1 MAECRYLGGEAS
13 ISRVYSV
20 ERAHWI
26 HSHSHK
32 PRAFRQSLSTIV
44 SFSGPLDPTLVIR
57 MLTGSYSSAL
67 VLISLCV
74 AILASYTALDMTGR
88 IATAKGRAVP
98 LWMVG
103 GALAMGIGIWSMHF
117 IGMLAFSL
125 PVDLGYDIGLTA
137 FSLLIAVLSSGFALW
152 LVNQPQLPAWQ
163 LALGALIM
171 GTGIACMHYT
181 GMAALRM
188 LPGIDYDP
196 ALFSASLAIA
206 VGASAA
212 ALWIA
217 FRLRLH
223 TPYVRQ
229 IRGLAA
235 MLMGFAI
242 VGMHYTGMAAANFPQ
257 GSYCGAL
264 ANGLQGNGLVY
275 LVLITTLAVLAV
287 ALLTSVLDARM
298 ESRTAAL
305 AHSLTLANQELT
317 QLALHD
323 TLTGLPNRTLLA
335 DRIDQA
341 IGKVA
346 EQGGCFALMFIDL
359 DGFKPVNDAFG
370 HHVGDLLLKAV
381 ASRLRGHLHSQDTLA
396 RIGGDEFV
404 LLVELREPEDAMDV
418 AVKQVNL
425 VSRAFCVAE
434 HELQL
439 TASLGIVLYPGN
451 GHDQL
456 ELLRNADAAMYHAK
470 SVGKN
475 GYSFF
480 DASMNSNARQ
490 QLQLLQDLR
499 VALEQRQFRL
509 HYQPKFDAQACVA
522 IGAEALLRWEHP
534 VHGLIPPD
542 RFIGLAEKTGLI
554 IAVGEW
560 VLDEAC
566 RQMRLWLDE
575 GYAGWRIAVNLSAI
589 QFCHAGLVDSVARAL
604 QANGLPANRL
614 TLEITESTAMHDA
627 DVSLNVLQRLADMGV
642 DLSIDDFGTGYS
654 SLMYLKRLPANELK
668 IDRGFVRDLEQ
679 DSDDA
684 AIITAIVALGQAL
697 GLRIV
702 AEGVETEG
710 QQAFLTHLGCD
721 ALQGYLLGQPVPP
734 DQFMA
739 NLQAWH
745 LQRALA
751 I

>member
-1 MAECRYLGGEAS
+1 
-13 ISRVYSV
+13 
-20 ERAHWI
+20 
-26 HSHSHK
+26 
-32 PRAFRQSLSTIV
+32 
-44 SFSGPLDPTLVIR
+44 
-57 MLTGSYSSAL
+57 MLTGSYSSSL

-74 AILASYTALDMTGR
+74 AILASYTALDLTGR
-88 IATAKGRAVP
+88 IATAKGRAAY
-98 LWMVG
+98 LWMGG
-103 GALAMGIGIWSMHF
+103 GALAMGIGVWSMHF

-125 PVDLGYDIGLTA
+125 PIDLGYDLALTA

-152 LVNQPQLPAWQ
+152 LVSQPSLPALQ
-163 LALGALIM
+163 LGFGALIM
-171 GTGIACMHYT
+171 GSGIACMHYT

-196 ALFSASLAIA
+196 TLFGASLLIA

-217 FRLRLH
+217 FRLRKH

-235 MLMGFAI
+235 VVMGFAI
-242 VGMHYTGMAAANFPQ
+242 VGMHYTGMAAANFPE
-257 GSYCGAL
+257 GSFCGAL
-264 ANGLQGNGLVY
+264 GGGLQGDSLVY

-287 ALLTSVLDARM
+287 ALLTSVLDARL
-298 ESRTAAL
+298 EARTAEL
-305 AHSLTLANQELT
+305 ARSLTLANQELT

-335 DRIDQA
+335 DRIEQA
-341 IGKVA
+341 IAKVA

-370 HHVGDLLLKAV
+370 HHIGDLLLKAV
-381 ASRLRGHLHSQDTLA
+381 AARLRGHLHSQDTLA

-404 LLVELREPEDAMDV
+404 LLVELQEPNDAMDV

-425 VSRAFCVAE
+425 VSRPFRVAE
-434 HELQL
+434 HDLQL
-439 TASLGIVLYPGN
+439 SASLGIVLYPGN
-451 GHDQL
+451 GQDQH

-470 SVGKN
+470 SAGKN

-480 DASMNSNARQ
+480 DVSMNSNARQ

-499 VALEQRQFRL
+499 LALEQRQFRL
-509 HYQPKFDAQACVA
+509 HYQPKFDAHTCQP

-534 VHGLIPPD
+534 QQGLLLPD

-554 IAVGEW
+554 IPIGEW
-560 VLDEAC
+560 VLIEAC
-566 RQMRLWLDE
+566 RQMRQWLDQ
-575 GYAGWRIAVNLSAI
+575 GHLGWRMAVNLSAI

-604 QANGLPANRL
+604 QQNGLPANCL
-614 TLEITESTAMHDA
+614 TLEITETTAMHDA
-627 DVSLNVLQRLADMGV
+627 DASLTVLQRLSDMGV

-684 AIITAIVALGQAL
+684 AIVSAIVALGQAL

-702 AEGVETEG
+702 AEGVETDK
-710 QQAFLTHLGCD
+710 QQDFLTRLGCD
-721 ALQGYLLGQPVPP
+721 SLQGYLLGQPVPAE
-734 DQFMA
+734 QFMSK
-739 NLQAWH
+739 LQAMGPEFT
-745 LQRALA
+745 AA
-751 I
+751 G

>member
-1 MAECRYLGGEAS
+1 
-13 ISRVYSV
+13 
-20 ERAHWI
+20 
-26 HSHSHK
+26 
-32 PRAFRQSLSTIV
+32 
-44 SFSGPLDPTLVIR
+44 
-57 MLTGSYSSAL
+57 MLTGSYSSSL

-74 AILASYTALDMTGR
+74 AILASYTALDLTGR
-88 IATAKGRAVP
+88 IATAKGRAAC
-98 LWMVG
+98 LWMGG
-103 GALAMGIGIWSMHF
+103 GALAMGIGVWSMHF

-125 PVDLGYDIGLTA
+125 PIDLGYDLALTA

-152 LVNQPQLPAWQ
+152 LVSQPSLPWQQ
-163 LALGALIM
+163 LAFGALVM
-171 GTGIACMHYT
+171 GAGIACMHYT

-196 ALFSASLAIA
+196 TLFGASLLIA

-217 FRLRLH
+217 FRLRAH

-235 MLMGFAI
+235 VVMGFAI
-242 VGMHYTGMAAANFPQ
+242 VGMHYTGMAAANFPE
-257 GSYCGAL
+257 GSFCGAL
-264 ANGLQGNGLVY
+264 AGGGLQGDGLVY

-287 ALLTSVLDARM
+287 ALLTSVLDARL
-298 ESRTAAL
+298 EARTAEL
-305 AHSLTLANQELT
+305 ARSLTLANQELT

-323 TLTGLPNRTLLA
+323 TLTDLPNRTLLA
-335 DRIDQA
+335 DRIEQA
-341 IGKVA
+341 IAKVA

-370 HHVGDLLLKAV
+370 HHIGDLLLKAV
-381 ASRLRGHLHSQDTLA
+381 AARLRGHLHSQDTLA

-404 LLVELREPEDAMDV
+404 LLVQLREPNDAMDV

-425 VSRAFCVAE
+425 VSRPFRVAE
-434 HELQL
+434 HDLQL

-451 GHDQL
+451 GQDQH

-470 SVGKN
+470 SAGKN

-480 DASMNSNARQ
+480 DVSMNSNARQ

-499 VALEQRQFRL
+499 QALEQRQFRL
-509 HYQPKFDAQACVA
+509 HYQPKFDAQNCQP

-534 VHGLIPPD
+534 QQGLLLPD

-554 IAVGEW
+554 IPIGEW
-560 VLDEAC
+560 VLIEAC
-566 RQMRLWLDE
+566 RQMRQWLDQ
-575 GYAGWRIAVNLSAI
+575 GHHGWRMAVNLSAI
-589 QFCHAGLVDSVARAL
+589 QFCHAGLVESVARAL
-604 QANGLPANRL
+604 QQNNLPANCL
-614 TLEITESTAMHDA
+614 TLEITETTAMHDA
-627 DVSLNVLQRLADMGV
+627 DASLAVLQRLSDMGV

-668 IDRGFVRDLEQ
+668 IDRGFVRELEQ

-684 AIITAIVALGQAL
+684 AIVSAIVALGQAL

-702 AEGVETEG
+702 AEGVETDK
-710 QQAFLTHLGCD
+710 QQDFLTRLGCD
-721 ALQGYLLGQPVPP
+721 SLQGYLLGQPVPAE
-734 DQFMA
+734 QFMGK
-739 NLQAWH
+739 LQAMR
-745 LQRALA
+745 QESMAA
-751 I
+751 G

>member
-1 MAECRYLGGEAS
+1 
-13 ISRVYSV
+13 
-20 ERAHWI
+20 
-26 HSHSHK
+26 
-32 PRAFRQSLSTIV
+32 
-44 SFSGPLDPTLVIR
+44 
-57 MLTGSYSSAL
+57 MLTGSYSSSL

-74 AILASYTALDMTGR
+74 AILASYTALDLTGR
-88 IATAKGRAVP
+88 IATAKGRAAC
-98 LWMVG
+98 LWMGG
-103 GALAMGIGIWSMHF
+103 GALAMGIGVWSMHF

-125 PVDLGYDIGLTA
+125 PIDLGYDLALTA

-152 LVNQPQLPAWQ
+152 LVSQPSLPALQ
-163 LALGALIM
+163 LGFGALIM
-171 GTGIACMHYT
+171 GAGIACMHYT

-196 ALFSASLAIA
+196 TLFGASLLIA

-217 FRLRLH
+217 FRLRTH
-223 TPYVRQ
+223 TPYIRQ

-235 MLMGFAI
+235 VVMGVAI
-242 VGMHYTGMAAANFPQ
+242 VGMHYTGMAAANFPE
-257 GSYCGAL
+257 GSFCGAL
-264 ANGLQGNGLVY
+264 GGGLQGDSLVY

-287 ALLTSVLDARM
+287 ALLTSVLDARL
-298 ESRTAAL
+298 EARTAEL
-305 AHSLTLANQELT
+305 ARSLTLANQELT

-323 TLTGLPNRTLLA
+323 TLTDLPNRTLLA
-335 DRIDQA
+335 DRIEQA
-341 IGKVA
+341 IAKVA

-370 HHVGDLLLKAV
+370 HHIGDLLLKAV
-381 ASRLRGHLHSQDTLA
+381 AARLRGHLHSQDTLA

-404 LLVELREPEDAMDV
+404 LLVELQEPNDAMDV

-425 VSRAFCVAE
+425 VSRPFRVAE
-434 HELQL
+434 HDLQL
-439 TASLGIVLYPGN
+439 SASLGIVLYPGN
-451 GHDQL
+451 GQDQH

-470 SVGKN
+470 SAGKN

-480 DASMNSNARQ
+480 DVSMNSNARQ

-499 VALEQRQFRL
+499 LALEQRQFRL
-509 HYQPKFDAQACVA
+509 HYQPKFDAQACQP

-534 VHGLIPPD
+534 QQGLLLPD

-554 IAVGEW
+554 IPIGEW
-560 VLDEAC
+560 VLTEAC
-566 RQMRLWLDE
+566 RQMRQWLDQ
-575 GYAGWRIAVNLSAI
+575 GHHGWRMAVNLSAI

-604 QANGLPANRL
+604 QQNGLPANCL
-614 TLEITESTAMHDA
+614 TLEITETTAMHDA
-627 DVSLNVLQRLADMGV
+627 DASLTVLQRLSDMGV

-684 AIITAIVALGQAL
+684 AIVSAIVALGQAL

-702 AEGVETEG
+702 AEGVETDK
-710 QQAFLTHLGCD
+710 QQDFLTRLGCD
-721 ALQGYLLGQPVPP
+721 SLQGYLLGQPVPAE
-734 DQFMA
+734 QFMSK
-739 NLQAWH
+739 LQAMGSE
-745 LQRALA
+745 LTAA
-751 I
+751 G

>member
-1 MAECRYLGGEAS
+1 
-13 ISRVYSV
+13 
-20 ERAHWI
+20 
-26 HSHSHK
+26 
-32 PRAFRQSLSTIV
+32 
-44 SFSGPLDPTLVIR
+44 
-57 MLTGSYSSAL
+57 MLTGTYSSAL

-74 AILASYTALDMTGR
+74 AILASYTALELTGR
-88 IATAKGRAVP
+88 IATAKGRAVH
-98 LWMVG
+98 LWMGV
-103 GALAMGIGIWSMHF
+103 GIGVWSMHF

-125 PVDLGYDIGLTA
+125 PIALGYDIGLTA
-137 FSLLIAVLSSGFALW
+137 LSLLIAVLSSGFALW
-152 LVNQPQLPAWQ
+152 LVSQPSMPRLQ
-163 LALGALIM
+163 LAFGALIM
-171 GTGIACMHYT
+171 GTGIACMHYV

-196 ALFSASLAIA
+196 ALFGASLAIA

-217 FRLRLH
+217 FRLRQH

-235 MLMGFAI
+235 MVMGVAI
-242 VGMHYTGMAAANFPQ
+242 VGMHYTGMAAANFPE
-257 GSYCGAL
+257 GSFCGAL
-264 ANGLQGNGLVY
+264 SDGLQGDGLAY

-287 ALLTSVLDARM
+287 VLLTSVLDARL
-298 ESRTAAL
+298 EARTAAL

-323 TLTGLPNRTLLA
+323 TLTGLPNRTLLS
-335 DRIDQA
+335 DRIEQA

-381 ASRLRGHLHSQDTLA
+381 AARLRGHLHSQDTLA

-404 LLVELREPEDAMDV
+404 LLVELQEPEDAMDV
-418 AVKQVNL
+418 AAKQVNL
-425 VSRAFCVAE
+425 VSRAFRVAE
-434 HELQL
+434 HDLQL

-451 GHDQL
+451 GQDQL

-470 SVGKN
+470 SAGKN

-499 VALEQRQFRL
+499 TALEQGQFRL
-509 HYQPKFDAQACVA
+509 HYQPKFAAQACLP

-534 VHGLIPPD
+534 QHGLMLPD

-554 IAVGEW
+554 IPIGEW
-560 VLDEAC
+560 VLGEAC
-566 RQMRLWLDE
+566 RQMRQWLE
-575 GYAGWRIAVNLSAI
+575 QGHSQWRMAVNLSAI

-604 QANGLPANRL
+604 QENGLPANRL
-614 TLEITESTAMHDA
+614 TLEITETTAMHDA
-627 DVSLNVLQRLADMGV
+627 DASLAVLQRLSDMGV

-684 AIITAIVALGQAL
+684 AIVSAIVALGQAL

-702 AEGVETEG
+702 AEGVETDR
-710 QQAFLTHLGCD
+710 QQDFLTRLGCD
-721 ALQGYLLGQPVPP
+721 SLQGYLLGQPVPAE
-734 DQFMA
+734 QFMA
-739 NLQAWH
+739 RLQTLREESVA
-745 LQRALA
+745 AV
-751 I
+751 

>member
-1 MAECRYLGGEAS
+1 
-13 ISRVYSV
+13 
-20 ERAHWI
+20 
-26 HSHSHK
+26 
-32 PRAFRQSLSTIV
+32 
-44 SFSGPLDPTLVIR
+44 
-57 MLTGSYSSAL
+57 MLTGSYSSSL

-74 AILASYTALDMTGR
+74 AILASYTALDLTGR
-88 IATAKGRAVP
+88 IATAKGRAAC
-98 LWMVG
+98 LWMGG
-103 GALAMGIGIWSMHF
+103 GALAMGIGVWSMHF

-125 PVDLGYDIGLTA
+125 PIDLGYDIALTA

-152 LVNQPQLPAWQ
+152 LVSQPSLPWQQ
-163 LALGALIM
+163 LAFGALIM
-171 GTGIACMHYT
+171 GAGIACMHYT

-196 ALFSASLAIA
+196 TLFGASLLIA
-206 VGASAA
+206 VAASAA

-217 FRLRLH
+217 FRLRAH

-235 MLMGFAI
+235 VVMGFAI
-242 VGMHYTGMAAANFPQ
+242 VGMHYTGMAAANFPE
-257 GSYCGAL
+257 GSFCGAL
-264 ANGLQGNGLVY
+264 AAGGLQGDGLVY

-287 ALLTSVLDARM
+287 ALLTSVLDARL
-298 ESRTAAL
+298 EARTAEL
-305 AHSLTLANQELT
+305 ARSLTLANQELT

-323 TLTGLPNRTLLA
+323 TLTDLPNRTLLA
-335 DRIDQA
+335 DRIEQA
-341 IGKVA
+341 IAKVA

-381 ASRLRGHLHSQDTLA
+381 AARLRGHLHSQDTLA

-404 LLVELREPEDAMDV
+404 LLVQLREPNDAMDV

-425 VSRAFCVAE
+425 VSRPFRVAE
-434 HELQL
+434 HDLQL

-451 GHDQL
+451 GLDQH

-470 SVGKN
+470 SAGKN

-499 VALEQRQFRL
+499 QALEQRQFRL
-509 HYQPKFDAQACVA
+509 HYQPKFDAQNCQP

-534 VHGLIPPD
+534 QQGLLLPD

-554 IAVGEW
+554 IPIGEW
-560 VLDEAC
+560 VLIEAC
-566 RQMRLWLDE
+566 RQMRQWLDQ
-575 GYAGWRIAVNLSAI
+575 GHHGWRMAVNLSAI

-604 QANGLPANRL
+604 QQNSLPANCL
-614 TLEITESTAMHDA
+614 TLEITETTAMHDA
-627 DVSLNVLQRLADMGV
+627 DASLTVLQRLSDMGV

-684 AIITAIVALGQAL
+684 AIVSAIVALGQAL

-702 AEGVETEG
+702 AEGVETDR
-710 QQAFLTHLGCD
+710 QQDFLTRLGCD
-721 ALQGYLLGQPVPP
+721 SLQGYLLGQPVPAE
-734 DQFMA
+734 QFMGK
-739 NLQAWH
+739 LQAMR
-745 LQRALA
+745 QESTAA
-751 I
+751 G

>member
-1 MAECRYLGGEAS
+1 
-13 ISRVYSV
+13 
-20 ERAHWI
+20 
-26 HSHSHK
+26 
-32 PRAFRQSLSTIV
+32 
-44 SFSGPLDPTLVIR
+44 
-57 MLTGSYSSAL
+57 TGSYSSSL

-74 AILASYTALDMTGR
+74 AILASYTALDLTGR
-88 IATAKGRAVP
+88 IATAKGRAAC
-98 LWMVG
+98 LWMGG
-103 GALAMGIGIWSMHF
+103 GALAMGIGVWSMHF

-125 PVDLGYDIGLTA
+125 PIDLGYDLALTA

-152 LVNQPQLPAWQ
+152 LVSQPSLPWQQ
-163 LALGALIM
+163 LAFGALIM

-196 ALFSASLAIA
+196 TLFGASLLIA
-206 VGASAA
+206 VAASAA

-217 FRLRLH
+217 FRLRAH

-235 MLMGFAI
+235 VVMGFAI
-242 VGMHYTGMAAANFPQ
+242 VGMHYTGMAAANFPE
-257 GSYCGAL
+257 GSFCGAL
-264 ANGLQGNGLVY
+264 AGGGLQGDGLVY

-287 ALLTSVLDARM
+287 ALLTSVLDARL
-298 ESRTAAL
+298 EARTAEL
-305 AHSLTLANQELT
+305 ARSLTLANQELT

-323 TLTGLPNRTLLA
+323 TLTDLPNRTLLA
-335 DRIDQA
+335 DRIEQA
-341 IGKVA
+341 IAKVA

-381 ASRLRGHLHSQDTLA
+381 AARLRGHLHSQDTLA

-404 LLVELREPEDAMDV
+404 LLVQLREPNDAMDV

-425 VSRAFCVAE
+425 VSRPFRVAE
-434 HELQL
+434 HDLQL

-451 GHDQL
+451 GQDQH

-470 SVGKN
+470 SAGKN

-480 DASMNSNARQ
+480 DVSMNSNARQ

-499 VALEQRQFRL
+499 QALEQRQFRL
-509 HYQPKFDAQACVA
+509 HYQPKFDAQNCQP

-534 VHGLIPPD
+534 QQGLLLPD

-554 IAVGEW
+554 IPIGEW
-560 VLDEAC
+560 VLIEAC
-566 RQMRLWLDE
+566 RQMRQWLDQ
-575 GYAGWRIAVNLSAI
+575 GHHGWRMAVNLSAI

-604 QANGLPANRL
+604 QQNSLPANCL
-614 TLEITESTAMHDA
+614 TLEITETTAMHDA
-627 DVSLNVLQRLADMGV
+627 DASLTVLQRLSDMGV

-684 AIITAIVALGQAL
+684 AIVSAIVALGQAL

-702 AEGVETEG
+702 AEGVETDR
-710 QQAFLTHLGCD
+710 QQDFLTRLGCD
-721 ALQGYLLGQPVPP
+721 SLQGYLLGQPVPAE
-734 DQFMA
+734 QFMGK
-739 NLQAWH
+739 LQAMR
-745 LQRALA
+745 QESTAA
-751 I
+751 G

>member
-1 MAECRYLGGEAS
+1 
-13 ISRVYSV
+13 
-20 ERAHWI
+20 
-26 HSHSHK
+26 
-32 PRAFRQSLSTIV
+32 
-44 SFSGPLDPTLVIR
+44 
-57 MLTGSYSSAL
+57 MLTGSYSSSL

-74 AILASYTALDMTGR
+74 AILASYTALDLTGR
-88 IATAKGRAVP
+88 IATAKGRGVY
-98 LWMVG
+98 LWMGG
-103 GALAMGIGIWSMHF
+103 GALAMGIGVWSMHF

-125 PVDLGYDIGLTA
+125 PINLGYDIGLTA

-152 LVNQPQLPAWQ
+152 LVSQPSLPGLQLGF
-163 LALGALIM
+163 GALIM
-171 GTGIACMHYT
+171 GAGISCMHYT

-196 ALFSASLAIA
+196 TLFGASLAIA

-217 FRLRLH
+217 FRLRRH

-235 MLMGFAI
+235 VLMGVAI
-242 VGMHYTGMAAANFPQ
+242 VGMHYTGMAAANFPA
-257 GSYCGAL
+257 GSFCGAL
-264 ANGLQGNGLVY
+264 AGGLQGDSLVY

-287 ALLTSVLDARM
+287 ALLTSVLDARL
-298 ESRTAAL
+298 EARTAEL
-305 AHSLTLANQELT
+305 ARSLTLANQELT

-323 TLTGLPNRTLLA
+323 TLTGLPNRTLLS
-335 DRIDQA
+335 DRIEQA

-370 HHVGDLLLKAV
+370 HHIGDLLLKAV
-381 ASRLRGHLHSQDTLA
+381 AARLRGHLHSQDTLA

-404 LLVELREPEDAMDV
+404 LLVELQEPEDAMDV

-425 VSRAFCVAE
+425 VSRAFHVAE

-451 GHDQL
+451 GQDQL

-470 SVGKN
+470 SAGKN

-480 DASMNSNARQ
+480 DVSMNSNARQ

-499 VALEQRQFRL
+499 LALEQRQFRL
-509 HYQPKFDAQACVA
+509 HYQPKFDALACQP
-522 IGAEALLRWEHP
+522 IGAEALLRWQHP
-534 VHGLIPPD
+534 QHGLLLPD

-554 IAVGEW
+554 IPIGEW

-566 RQMRLWLDE
+566 RQMRQWLDQ
-575 GYAGWRIAVNLSAI
+575 GRKGWRMAVNLSAI
-589 QFCHAGLVDSVARAL
+589 QFCHTGLVDSVARAL
-604 QANGLPANRL
+604 RDNDLPANCL
-614 TLEITESTAMHDA
+614 TLEITETTAMHDA
-627 DVSLNVLQRLADMGV
+627 DASLTVLQRLSDMGV

-684 AIITAIVALGQAL
+684 AIVSAIVALGQAL

-702 AEGVETEG
+702 AEGVETDG
-710 QQAFLTHLGCD
+710 QQDFLTRLGCD
-721 ALQGYLLGQPVPP
+721 SLQGYLLGQPVPAE
-734 DQFMA
+734 QFMDKWQA
-739 NLQAWH
+739 LQQSPEAV
-745 LQRALA
+745 A
-751 I
+751 